1 MFKVYCTK
9 CGEELSE
16 SSKFCTKCGTPVARE
31 VTKPEVKEPEVKE
44 QEVKEPEVK
53 APEAKEPEVKP
64 VSSVVEKFEK
74 DTDLQSHWIMRIIAY
89 IIDSVIVSIATGI
102 LSAIVML
109 PFVLGG
115 PFGVGN
121 PWGLF
126 GNFNFQFAVGGLSV
140 IYFIFAETF
149 YGTTIGKNLM
159 GLKVVTTSGERI
171 SLEKAFIRNISKLV
185 PVLPILDV
193 IGGVL
198 TSTDLHQKYSDRLA
212 NTTVVSVTESA
223 VKA

>member
-9 CGEELSE
+9 CGEELSDR
-16 SSKFCTKCGTPVARE
+16 SKFCTKCGTPVVRE
-31 VTKPEVKEPEVKE
+31 VTKPDV
-44 QEVKEPEVK
+44 
-53 APEAKEPEVKP
+53 KEPEVKP

-74 DTDLQSHWIMRIIAY
+74 DTALQSHWIMRLIAY
-89 IIDSVIVSIATGI
+89 IIDSIIVSIATGI
-102 LSAIVML
+102 LSAIVIL
-109 PFVLGG
+109 PFVL
-115 PFGVGN
+115 GN

-126 GNFNFQFAVGGLSV
+126 GNFNFQLAVGGLSV
-140 IYFIFAETF
+140 VYFLFAETF

-159 GLKVVTTSGERI
+159 GLNVVTTSGERI

-193 IGGVL
+193 ICGVL

-212 NTTVVSVTESA
+212 NTTVVSVTGSA